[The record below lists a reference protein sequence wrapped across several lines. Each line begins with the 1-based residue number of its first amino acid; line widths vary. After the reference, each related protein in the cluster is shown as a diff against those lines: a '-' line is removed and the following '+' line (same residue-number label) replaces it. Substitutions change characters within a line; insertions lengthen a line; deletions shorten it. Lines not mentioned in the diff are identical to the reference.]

1 MYDLLKPKTAIRLFA
16 ALVIICGSRSVLEA
30 RQLQYQRSNP
40 QSEAI
45 SSILREVVLKE
56 GIPGIIAAI
65 ASSEGIVS
73 IGSEGVRR
81 INTKEKIS
89 NNDLIHIG
97 SCTKAMTSLLIGTLV
112 ADSLIRWDTQLI
124 QVFPELY

>member
-1 MYDLLKPKTAIRLFA
+1 M
-16 ALVIICGSRSVLEA
+16 LEA
-30 RQLQYQRSNP
+30 RQLKYQSSNP

-45 SSILREVVLKE
+45 SSILKEVVLKE

-65 ASSEGIVS
+65 TSSEGIVS

-81 INTKEKIS
+81 INTKEKIT

-97 SCTKAMTSLLIGTLV
+97 S
-112 ADSLIRWDTQLI
+112 
-124 QVFPELY
+124 

>member
-1 MYDLLKPKTAIRLFA
+1 M
-16 ALVIICGSRSVLEA
+16 LEA

-65 ASSEGIVS
+65 TSSERIVS
-73 IGSEGVRR
+73 IGSEGLRR
-81 INTKEKIS
+81 IKTKEKIS

-97 SCTKAMTSLLIGTLV
+97 SCTKAMKSRQAFFNLLDQINFHSPRPGRL
-112 ADSLIRWDTQLI
+112 ANASPS
-124 QVFPELY
+124 FPLQR